1 MCCLVGFGFSF
12 ERLESFGG
20 GGREGI
26 EERKNH
32 ARVSKRCFHSS
43 LTVVKVVVVLKLC
56 YKISSIVDIPTE
68 TRAVAKGT
76 AHLKGAYTHEKVE
89 YKGHVIFDFVLR
101 LGAVIAALPAAATMG
116 TSDQTL
122 PFTQFFEFQA
132 SYDDLPTSQ

>member
-1 MCCLVGFGFSF
+1 MPSRDKSLMRRDCLCELGLIGDVN
-12 ERLESFGG
+12 
-20 GGREGI
+20 EGLGSA
-26 EERKNH
+26 RKVVKDGNRYP
-32 ARVSKRCFHSS
+32 RVS
-43 LTVVKVVVVLKLC
+43 
-56 YKISSIVDIPTE
+56 YKISSIVEIPTE

-89 YKGHVIFDFVLR
+89 YKGLVIFDFVLR

>member
-1 MCCLVGFGFSF
+1 METASNNSLILVNK
-12 ERLESFGG
+12 
-20 GGREGI
+20 I
-26 EERKNH
+26 I
-32 ARVSKRCFHSS
+32 
-43 LTVVKVVVVLKLC
+43 